1 MMIAISIN
9 PTTKTISITTPDSPD
24 VAAVFNTIPVGKCKG
39 SATCGGGGGDAD
51 STKETAGSAAI
62 RQTIINRR
70 NTDVKAN
77 VTAATGCKAPS
88 TGHDGGEG
96 DAKINDNVTTTTTTT
111 VDVGRSGK
119 KKRKQRRKKKA
130 ASGLT
135 DVVVKPSASSC
146 ATDKLKKTNADDD
159 DKGDGNADGGLG
171 VGDDS
176 GDGKA
181 SGKAAGKS
189 DENTAVVGRHG
200 GSRNLPA
207 TSTGST
213 AASVKT
219 RSSR

>member
-39 SATCGGGGGDAD
+39 SATCGGGGDAD

-77 VTAATGCKAPS
+77 VTAAVTTGCKAPS

-96 DAKINDNVTTTTTTT
+96 DAKINDNVTTTTT

-146 ATDKLKKTNADDD
+146 ATDKLKKTNADED

-176 GDGKA
+176 GGGKA
-181 SGKAAGKS
+181 SGKATGKS
-189 DENTAVVGRHG
+189 DENTDVVGRHG